1 MVSFAVATATALSCP
16 TCKFAPHAEL
26 LPRNA
31 LVFTNIASTREWSG
45 NRKCALSS
53 ALFRRVEVL
62 LALK

>member
-31 LVFTNIASTREWSG
+31 L
-45 NRKCALSS
+45 ALTKPRISHILNS
-53 ALFRRVEVL
+53 IS
-62 LALK
+62 